1 MAIDLKDFASRAI
14 TLGVEGALSTA
25 KRLERVSRGVS
36 GVYNML
42 ADALPIPL
50 PRLGSERSA
59 YNPPVYQ
66 YEAPSRAPATTHTPP
81 MPTDSPKT
89 PTIDLNIVEVKAS
102 PKPAPAKKTSAKK
115 ATTKKATAKKPAAK
129 KATAKKPAAKKTTAK
144 KPAAKKV
151 TAKKPAAKKATAKK
165 PAAKKATAK
174 K

>member
-66 YEAPSRAPATTHTPP
+66 YEAPSRPPATTHTQP
-81 MPTDSPKT
+81 MTTDSAKT
-89 PTIDLNIVEVKAS
+89 PTVDLNIVEVKAS

-115 ATTKKATAKKPAAK
+115 AA
-129 KATAKKPAAKKTTAK
+129 
-144 KPAAKKV
+144 
-151 TAKKPAAKKATAKK
+151 AKKPAAKKATAKK

-174 K
+174 KPAAKKASAKKPAAKKTSTKK

>member
-1 MAIDLKDFASRAI
+1 MAIDLKDIASKAI

-25 KRLERVSRGVS
+25 KRLERVSRGVT

-66 YEAPSRAPATTHTPP
+66 YEAPSQPPATTHTQP
-81 MPTDSPKT
+81 MATDSAKT
-89 PTIDLNIVEVKAS
+89 PKVDLNIVEVKAA
-102 PKPAPAKKTSAKK
+102 PKPAP
-115 ATTKKATAKKPAAK
+115 
-129 KATAKKPAAKKTTAK
+129 AKKPAAKKTTAK
-144 KPAAKKV
+144 KA
-151 TAKKPAAKKATAKK
+151 TAKKATAKK